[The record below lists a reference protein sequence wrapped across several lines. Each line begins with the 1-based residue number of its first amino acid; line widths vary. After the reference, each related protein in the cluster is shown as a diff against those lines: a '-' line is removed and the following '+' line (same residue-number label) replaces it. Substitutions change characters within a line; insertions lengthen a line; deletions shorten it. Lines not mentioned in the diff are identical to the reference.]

1 MKRLARMTLVVA
13 FMPFAVSLSPAHS
26 QTTWNVELLRGST
39 FSPPH
44 LTIDEGDQ
52 VHWVWVSGSHNVES
66 GVGGNHDGNFRSGDP
81 GFRQTFGLVFDGAF
95 LDAHIMV
102 GNVYPYY
109 CIVHFGS
116 GMVGSVTV
124 IVASDVDRDADV
136 DLDDYAS
143 IAPCLNG
150 PGPSAP
156 LSECS
161 AKQQAQADIDRDGD
175 VDLRDIAILQRAF
188 TG

>member
-1 MKRLARMTLVVA
+1 M
-13 FMPFAVSLSPAHS
+13 
-26 QTTWNVELLRGST
+26 
-39 FSPPH
+39 
-44 LTIDEGDQ
+44 
-52 VHWVWVSGSHNVES
+52 WVSGSHNVES

-81 GFRQTFGLVFDGAF
+81 GRGLTFDIVFDAAF

-109 CIVHFGS
+109 CIVHVSF

-136 DLDDYAS
+136 DLDDYAL
-143 IAPCLNG
+143 IAPCLDG
-150 PGPSAP
+150 PGTSAP

-161 AKQQAQADIDRDGD
+161 AKQQAQADIDGDGD

>member
-1 MKRLARMTLVVA
+1 MKPLARTTPVVA
-13 FMPFAVSLSPAHS
+13 FMLFAVSLSPAHS
-26 QTTWNVELLRGST
+26 QTTWNVDLGSGA
-39 FSPPH
+39 FSPAD

-52 VHWVWVSGSHNVES
+52 VHWVWVRGTHNVES
-66 GVGGNHDGNFRSGDP
+66 GVGGIHDGNFRSGDP
-81 GFRQTFGLVFDGAF
+81 GFRQTFDLVFDRAF
-95 LDAHIMV
+95 LEAHIMS

-109 CIVHFGS
+109 CIVHVAI
-116 GMVGSVTV
+116 GMVGSITV
-124 IVASDVDRDADV
+124 IAASDVDRDADV